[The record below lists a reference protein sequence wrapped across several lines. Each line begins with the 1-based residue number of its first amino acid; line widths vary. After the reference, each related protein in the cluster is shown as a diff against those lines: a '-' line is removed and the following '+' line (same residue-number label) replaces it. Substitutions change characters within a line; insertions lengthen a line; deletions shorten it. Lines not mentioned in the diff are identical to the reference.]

1 MSDNTVN
8 TNEQPLD
15 WQKLLD
21 QTRGISIHKMGN
33 QEIHRNIT
41 FLKEERNR
49 QLLENQDY
57 EERIPQAY
65 VARFDRR

>member
-1 MSDNTVN
+1 
-8 TNEQPLD
+8 
-15 WQKLLD
+15 
-21 QTRGISIHKMGN
+21 MGN

-57 EERIPQAY
+57 EGRIPQAY
-65 VARFDRR
+65 VPRFDRR

>member
-57 EERIPQAY
+57 EGRIPQAY
-65 VARFDRR
+65 VPRFDRR

>member
-57 EERIPQAY
+57 EGRIPQAY
-65 VARFDRR
+65 EPRFDRR